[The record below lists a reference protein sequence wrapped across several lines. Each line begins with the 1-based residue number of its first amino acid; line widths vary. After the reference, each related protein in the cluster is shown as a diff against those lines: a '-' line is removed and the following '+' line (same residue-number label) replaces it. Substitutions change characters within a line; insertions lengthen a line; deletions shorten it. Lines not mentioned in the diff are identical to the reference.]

1 MDPDHKHEL
10 KENDLE
16 QFLANFGQWRK
27 KYGASTLLWVMLIVL
42 ALVGYNLYASIRST
56 SHDNAWGDLAA
67 TSTPAGFMRVAEEH
81 GNKAVTMLALLRGG
95 DAALST
101 VLSPPTGDEKFNA
114 EDALN
119 QAENAYQQVVQTADS
134 PLFKINGLLGLA
146 AVTECRSQWD
156 EAAKLY
162 DQAIELA
169 KNGYPDLGQR
179 AEHRKSMLGRLSE
192 PIVFAPPAPVAATTQ
207 VEAPPA
213 TPQVTAPEAAAPEAP
228 SEAAEQTPPATS
240 P

>member
-16 QFLANFGQWRK
+16 QFLANFGEWRK
-27 KYGASTLLWVMLIVL
+27 KYGASTLLWVMLFVL

-56 SHDNAWGDLAA
+56 AHDNAWGDLAA
-67 TSTPAGFMRVAEEH
+67 TSTPAGYMRVAEEH

-101 VLSPPTGDEKFNA
+101 VLTPPTGDEKFNA

-119 QAENAYQQVVQTADS
+119 QAENAYGQVVQSADE
-134 PLFKINGLLGLA
+134 PLYKINGLLGLA
-146 AVTECRSQWD
+146 AVAECRSKWD
-156 EAAKLY
+156 EASKLY

-169 KNGYPDLGQR
+169 KDGYPDLGQR
-179 AEHRKSMLGRLSE
+179 AEHRKAMLGRLEE
-192 PIVFAPPAPVAATTQ
+192 PIVFAPPQEVKPSEASQTQ
-207 VEAPPA
+207 AVPSEK
-213 TPQVTAPEAAAPEAP
+213 AAPEDK
-228 SEAAEQTPPATS
+228 SVGGDDE
-240 P
+240 